1 MAKVEIVSLSGTNF
15 VDLGSNPIEYMSICN
30 THSAAI
36 TVILAYAN
44 TSLAT
49 GTSLSGDHAELL
61 HDVSIPVGVTLV
73 LEEELLDF
81 AFKRS
86 VNVTTT
92 AAPTTPLTSKS
103 FLLRLSS
110 GGSTADVII
119 KKGKIS

>member
-1 MAKVEIVSLSGTNF
+1 MAKVEIVSLSNTNF
-15 VDLGSNPIEYMSICN
+15 VDVGSNPIEYMSIFN

-44 TSLAT
+44 TALAG
-49 GTSLSGDHAELL
+49 GTSLSSDHAELL

-81 AFKRS
+81 AFKRT
-86 VNVTTT
+86 VNITTT

-110 GGSTADVII
+110 AGTADVII
-119 KKGKIS
+119 KKGRIS

>member
-1 MAKVEIVSLSGTNF
+1 MKVEIAPLSNTNF
-15 VDLGSNPIEYMSICN
+15 VDLGSKPIEYISVCN

-36 TVILAYAN
+36 TIILAYAN
-44 TSLAT
+44 TALAG
-49 GTSLSGDHAELL
+49 GTSLSADHCELV
-61 HDVSIPVGVTLV
+61 HDVSIPVGATLV

-110 GGSTADVII
+110 AGTMDVII